1 MKAQR
6 LNSYP
11 VLTALLLAV
20 FLALSGQAWAQVPQV
35 LVVALETD
43 VVQFDPIKIQ
53 DDTTSQVAYQIYERL
68 INRTVDGGL
77 EPALAVSWESDPT
90 GKVWTFHLRQGVRFH
105 DGSPFNA
112 QVVKWHFE
120 RALGPE
126 SWFQTQFS
134 IIDRVEAPDDYTVVF
149 YLKEANAAFLEQ
161 VILTNAGYIPSK
173 KAFEEKGD
181 AFAFEPVGTGPF
193 KWDTWVKGQRVELVR
208 NDDWWGNGPK
218 LDKVVFRVIPEANT
232 QVIEL
237 ETGGVHIIS
246 RAPQSDMERLERNPN
261 IVVLNRPAY
270 RIRALEFNVTRP
282 PFDDVRVRQA
292 IQHAVDM
299 RLIVSAL
306 AEPLVVYSD
315 SVVPMAS
322 WAYPGEGV
330 LPNYPYNPE
339 RAAQLL
345 TEAGYVRN
353 AQGRWVKDGQPL
365 RVVIH
370 SSDNRYFADTDISA
384 AVANQL
390 NRFGIEATVRVM
402 EWAAYLEEV
411 RNGQFQLAFLGW
423 NQSSPEPSLF
433 TDAKAK
439 TGGRA
444 NYGGYYDPRL
454 DAVLDQAL
462 RVADQEQ
469 RKQLYLEAQ
478 RIINENAWFFWVG
491 NESRTW
497 IFRKEVQGYNPS
509 PSLPYTYTDIVIA
522 R

>member
-1 MKAQR
+1 MQ
-6 LNSYP
+6 
-11 VLTALLLAV
+11 
-20 FLALSGQAWAQVPQV
+20 
-35 LVVALETD
+35 
-43 VVQFDPIKIQ
+43 
-53 DDTTSQVAYQIYERL
+53 
-68 INRTVDGGL
+68 
-77 EPALAVSWESDPT
+77 
-90 GKVWTFHLRQGVRFH
+90 
-105 DGSPFNA
+105 
-112 QVVKWHFE
+112 
-120 RALGPE
+120 
-126 SWFQTQFS
+126 
-134 IIDRVEAPDDYTVVF
+134 
-149 YLKEANAAFLEQ
+149 
-161 VILTNAGYIPSK
+161 
-173 KAFEEKGD
+173 
-181 AFAFEPVGTGPF
+181 
-193 KWDTWVKGQRVELVR
+193 
-208 NDDWWGNGPK
+208 
-218 LDKVVFRVIPEANT
+218 
-232 QVIEL
+232 
-237 ETGGVHIIS
+237 
-246 RAPQSDMERLERNPN
+246 
-261 IVVLNRPAY
+261 
-270 RIRALEFNVTRP
+270 
-282 PFDDVRVRQA
+282 
-292 IQHAVDM
+292 
-299 RLIVSAL
+299 LIVSAL
-306 AEPLVVYSD
+306 AEPTVMYAD
-315 SVVPMAS
+315 SVVPTAS
-322 WAYPGEGV
+322 WAYPGPGV

-444 NYGGYYDPRL
+444 NFGGYYDPRL